1 MMGIHLQPWRA
12 EPVRVTTSQVV
23 PIAGT
28 IGGYTEELALAGN
41 LRLGF
46 QVTVDTRGVTHI
58 EIEVRPLEVT
68 AAGVASGTR
77 YHVLVT
83 PASRFDGAGPP
94 PLDFTFVFS
103 LRLMG
108 RGPENDLLV
117 YDTVHITVS
126 GDCSVIATPKDSFSV
141 LCRRADPDSSRAPAS
156 GS

>member
-1 MMGIHLQPWRA
+1 MGIHVQPWRA

-23 PIAGT
+23 PIACT
-28 IGGYTEELALAGN
+28 IGGYTEELALSGN

-46 QVTVDTRGVTHI
+46 QVRVDTSGETHV
-58 EIEVRPLEVT
+58 EIEVRPLGVT
-68 AAGVASGTR
+68 ATGVASGTR

-83 PASRFDGAGPP
+83 PAGNFDGAGPP

-108 RGPENDLLV
+108 QGPENNLLV

-126 GDCSVIATPKDSFSV
+126 SDCSVVAMPKDSFSV
-141 LCRRADPDSSRAPAS
+141 LCRHADPASSRAPAS

>member
-1 MMGIHLQPWRA
+1 MGIHLQPCRA
-12 EPVRVTTSQVV
+12 DPVRVTTSQVV
-23 PIAGT
+23 PIACT
-28 IGGYTEELALAGN
+28 IGGYTEEIALAGN

-46 QVTVDTRGVTHI
+46 QVTVHARGATHV
-58 EIEVRPLEVT
+58 EIEVRPLEVMAT
-68 AAGVASGTR
+68 GVASGTL

-83 PASRFDGAGPP
+83 PASSFDGAGPP

-108 RGPENDLLV
+108 QGPENDLLV

-126 GDCSVIATPKDSFSV
+126 SDCSVVAIPKDSFSV
-141 LCRRADPDSSRAPAS
+141 LCRHADLVSSRAWAS

>member
-1 MMGIHLQPWRA
+1 MSIHLQPCRA

-23 PIAGT
+23 PVACT

-46 QVTVDTRGVTHI
+46 RVTVDTSGATHI
-58 EIEVRPLEVT
+58 EIEVSPLGVT
-68 AAGVASGTR
+68 ATGVASGTL

-83 PASRFDGAGPP
+83 PASSFDGAGPP

-117 YDTVHITVS
+117 YESLSVAVN
-126 GDCSVIATPKDSFSV
+126 GDCSVVAVPKDSFSV
-141 LCRRADPDSSRAPAS
+141 LCGRADPVS
-156 GS
+156 